1 LHDVKNVGIMPPHC
15 DSLDGPV
22 VAIKRKRRI
31 TQKLQ
36 AGQQLCVLG
45 AQLLG
50 HSLIVTSGP

>member
-1 LHDVKNVGIMPPHC
+1 MPPHC